1 VSGTLYVVATPIGN
15 LEDITLRAIRTLKE
29 VDLVACEDTRH
40 TRKLLAHFGIATP
53 SISYHDH
60 NARERAPELL
70 DRLESGASI
79 ALVSDAGTPAIS
91 DPGYRLISG
100 AAERGIAVV
109 PVPGPSAVVAAL
121 SASGLATDAFLFA
134 GFLPAR
140 AEARRERLVELA
152 GERATVVLYEAPHRI
167 DETLADLVDVFGDR
181 PAALARELTKVHEE
195 IVRGPLSQIA
205 ASLAPERRRGEMVLV
220 VAGAPERPQGAAD
233 SPVAARVAELEA
245 AGLSRMDAIKQ
256 TARERGVPKRDVYRA
271 LAGEDLPN

>member
-53 SISYHDH
+53 SVSYHDH

-70 DRLESGASI
+70 ERLERGESV

-100 AAERGIAVV
+100 AAERGIPVV

-140 AEARRERLVELA
+140 AEARRARLADLA
-152 GERATVVLYEAPHRI
+152 AERATVILYEAPHRVA
-167 DETLADLVDVFGDR
+167 ETLADLVDVFGDR

-195 IVRGPLSQIA
+195 VVRGRLSEIA
-205 ASLAPERRRGEMVLV
+205 AALAPERRRGEMVLV
-220 VAGAPERPQGAAD
+220 VAGAPERTAAAAD
-233 SPVAARVAELEA
+233 SPVASRVAELEA

-256 TARERGVPKRDVYRA
+256 AARERGVPKREVYRA
-271 LAGEDLPN
+271 LSGEG